1 MYRENTFEVLKN
13 RHDNF
18 NFNKVL
24 QKRKEFYKY
33 HLPVGSDTSNKDYF
47 SAGQGQTAYPNRK
60 LQYCNDDFVKNLQ
73 DKFLLTEITGGEPTY
88 HNQKLYQNIENNL
101 NKMQRVVHPK

>member
-1 MYRENTFEVLKN
+1 MYRENTFDVLRS

-33 HLPVGSDTSNKDYF
+33 HLPQYSTESGAMDYVTSPTNN
-47 SAGQGQTAYPNRK
+47 GYPSRR
-60 LQYCNDDFVKNLQ
+60 LQYCNEDFVKNLD
-73 DKFLLTEITGGEPTY
+73 DKRIVVEITGGDPTY
-88 HNQKLYQNIENNL
+88 ANPRLY
-101 NKMQRVVHPK
+101 K